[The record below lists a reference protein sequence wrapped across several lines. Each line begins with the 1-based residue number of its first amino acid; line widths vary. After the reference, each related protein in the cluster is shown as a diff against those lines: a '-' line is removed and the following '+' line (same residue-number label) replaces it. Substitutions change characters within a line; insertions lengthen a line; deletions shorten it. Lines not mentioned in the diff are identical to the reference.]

1 MSISEFHEKFV
12 FRIEPKPGGG
22 YVSVSEN
29 PALVFEGATQE
40 EVQQKALEKIEQLA
54 GPALSGMLKEMDK
67 PGGIGG
73 MVDEKKFSIA
83 IGRKT
88 ITKTWRASGNTLPG
102 VLKDSAQAQLPQVT
116 TERSVQSEGGL
127 NATVKLLIAAAVLL
141 FVLWLVYRR

>member
-29 PALVFEGATQE
+29 PALVFEGSTQE

-54 GPALSGMLKEMDK
+54 GPALGGLLKDMEK
-67 PGGIGG
+67 PGG

-88 ITKTWRASGNTLPG
+88 ITKTWTSSGDKLQGISPG
-102 VLKDSAQAQLPQVT
+102 AQLPQVT
-116 TERSVQSEGGL
+116 TERLTQSSEGGL

-141 FVLWLVYRR
+141 LVLWLVYRR